1 VRHRVAASL
10 AAAALVLVAC
20 SSDAPDP
27 DEQAQGAIEEDA
39 SAPQASDPRSDEP
52 SDDDTG
58 DRPDEG
64 DAEPTPPPPVDPP
77 APPATRADV
86 VATAERLLA
95 GALDEGGDGTLAVLV
110 TDEWGREVLA
120 HEPDLPVLPAS
131 TLKSVTAAAALVT
144 FGPDARFVTRVD
156 TTAPI
161 DASGV
166 LRGDLV
172 VRAGG
177 DPVLATDEY
186 IRWVYPAR
194 PRTSLAE
201 LADQLVAAG
210 LTQLD
215 GDLLATLDGW
225 EGPRV
230 PDGWPDRYFSSL
242 DARYHDGLTVDAG
255 LRTIVSYPEPED
267 SDDDTEDTDD
277 GAEDTDD
284 TGDTDDTEAT
294 DDGDDDGDADGGDGQ
309 DTDEVDPEELGPPT
323 VRVDHAPDPAQHTLD
338 ELARLLEER
347 GVELRG
353 EQRVDAPSGP
363 VVGRLARVESP
374 PLEELL
380 RFAVQRSDN
389 QLTDAIF
396 RAVGRARVGDGSFE
410 GGARGVA
417 QALAGLGVDTE
428 GLVLADGSGLSRD
441 DRITARQLV
450 DLERAMARSRHAA
463 RWPGLMAV
471 MGESGTLDARLRG
484 TIAQGRFAGKTG
496 TLRDVTSL
504 AGTTRA
510 SDGRRYHLA
519 VLVNDEGSM
528 RWVGRTLTD
537 ELVVLLAA
545 DLQGCTAREA
555 DGADGALGIP
565 PLAVR
570 C

>member
-1 VRHRVAASL
+1 MRRTVAASL
-10 AAAALVLVAC
+10 AAAALLVGAC
-20 SSDAPDP
+20 TADTEGPEGP
-27 DEQAQGAIEEDA
+27 AQGAIEDDA
-39 SAPQASDPRSDEP
+39 AAPEASDPPEDAP
-52 SDDDTG
+52 PAD
-58 DRPDEG
+58 G
-64 DAEPTPPPPVDPP
+64 DAEEGPDGAAPAP
-77 APPATRADV
+77 APPAAEPPPPPDDREAV
-86 VATAERLLA
+86 VATARRLLT
-95 GALDEGGDGTLAVLV
+95 GALEEGGDGTLAVLV

-120 HEPDLPVLPAS
+120 HQPDLPVLPAS

-144 FGPDARFVTRVD
+144 FGPDARFVTSVE

-161 DASGV
+161 DATGV

-194 PRTSLAE
+194 PSTPLAE
-201 LADQLVAAG
+201 LADQLVEAG
-210 LTQLD
+210 LAELD

-230 PDGWPDRYFSSL
+230 PEGWPDRYFSSL

-255 LRTIVSYPEPED
+255 LRTIVTYPEPEE
-267 SDDDTEDTDD
+267 DDDAADDADQEPDARPDAETDGTDETDGADGSDD
-277 GAEDTDD
+277 GAGTTDD
-284 TGDTDDTEAT
+284 EIDL
-294 DDGDDDGDADGGDGQ
+294 
-309 DTDEVDPEELGPPT
+309 EELGPPT
-323 VRVDHAPDPAQHTLD
+323 VRVDHATDPAQHTLD

-353 EQRVDAPSGP
+353 ERRVDGPSAP
-363 VVGRLARVESP
+363 VVGRLARIESP
-374 PLEELL
+374 PMEELL

-417 QALAGLGVDTE
+417 QAVAGLGVDTE

-463 RWPGLMAV
+463 TWRGLMAV
-471 MGESGTLDARLRG
+471 MGESGTLDERLRG
-484 TIAQGRFAGKTG
+484 SIAQGRFAGKTG
-496 TLRDVTSL
+496 TLRDVTAL
-504 AGTTRA
+504 TGTTRA
-510 SDGRRYHLA
+510 PDGRRYHLA
-519 VLVNDEGSM
+519 VLVNDEGSL
-528 RWVGRTLTD
+528 RWIGRTMTD

-545 DLQGCTAREA
+545 DLQGCVARE
-555 DGADGALGIP
+555 GSGGDGALGIP